1 MRAAGIETAGR
12 TTEQT
17 AWVLDLDGVIW
28 IGKEPIQGASD
39 AVARLQAAGREVL
52 FVTNMSALTEAEQ
65 VEKLASHNIDAAG
78 SVVTSAM
85 AAAQLIEPGER
96 VVVVGGKG
104 IDEAVER
111 KGASIVEAGPA
122 DAVIVGIDPR
132 FDYDEL
138 WRAMKAV
145 RGGAR
150 LIGTNHDPSYPTPEG
165 LKPGGGS
172 IVHAIAYASEA
183 TPIFAG
189 KPNEGAAQLV
199 RSRLGDDGLMVG
211 DRPDSDGRF
220 ATALGYGF
228 GLVLTGVTAKRDLP
242 VEPSPVV
249 VADSLATLVD
259 EELS

>member
-1 MRAAGIETAGR
+1 MNSTA
-12 TTEQT
+12 

-28 IGKEPIQGASD
+28 IGAEPIAGASD
-39 AVARLQAAGREVL
+39 AVARLQQAGREVL

-65 VEKLASHNIDAAG
+65 VAKLASHDIEADGA
-78 SVVTSAM
+78 VVTSAM

-96 VVVVGGKG
+96 VVVVGGPG
-104 IDEAVER
+104 INEAVER
-111 KGASIVEAGPA
+111 KGAEVVPDGPA
-122 DAVIVGIDPR
+122 DAVIVGIDPK

-138 WRAMKAV
+138 WRAMRAV

-172 IVHAIAYASEA
+172 IVHAIAYASDA

-199 RSRLGDDGLMVG
+199 RSRLGGDGLMVG
-211 DRPDSDGRF
+211 DRPDSDGAF
-220 ATALGYGF
+220 AANLGYDF
-228 GLVLTGVTAKRDLP
+228 GLVLTGVTLAHDLP
-242 VEPSPVV
+242 VEPTPAF
-249 VADSLATLVD
+249 VADSLAALVD
-259 EELS
+259 EQLS

>member
-1 MRAAGIETAGR
+1 MSSTVKLNPDA
-12 TTEQT
+12 

-28 IGKEPIQGASD
+28 IGKEPIPGAAD
-39 AVARLQAAGREVL
+39 AVAQLQKAGRDVL

-65 VEKLASHNIDAAG
+65 VAKLSSHGIDAEGA
-78 SVVTSAM
+78 VVTSAM

-96 VVVVGGKG
+96 VVVIGGHG
-104 IDEAVER
+104 INEAVER
-111 KGASIVEAGPA
+111 KRATVVGTGPA
-122 DAVIVGIDPR
+122 DAVIVGIDPK

-138 WRAMKAV
+138 WRAMTAV
-145 RGGAR
+145 RSGAR

-199 RSRLGDDGLMVG
+199 RSRLGDAGLMVG
-211 DRPDSDGRF
+211 DRPDSDGAF
-220 ATALGYGF
+220 AVALGYDF
-228 GLVLTGVTAKRDLP
+228 GLVLTGVTSTGDLP
-242 VEPSPVV
+242 VEPHPAF
-249 VADSLATLVD
+249 VADSLAALVAKQ
-259 EELS
+259 LG